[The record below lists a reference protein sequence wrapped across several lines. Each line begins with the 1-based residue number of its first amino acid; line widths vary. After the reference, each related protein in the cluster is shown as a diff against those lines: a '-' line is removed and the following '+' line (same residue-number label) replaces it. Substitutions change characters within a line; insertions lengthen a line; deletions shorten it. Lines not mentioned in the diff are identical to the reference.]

1 MAFHA
6 QASLEDLLNELYES
20 QDVTAA
26 EGTAKKILVLDPE
39 NPEAL
44 FVLADV
50 AEEPEQQAALLRRC
64 VEETRKRMAQASEDE
79 ADAMEDLLFEALR
92 NLGWSFLLDD
102 KPEDALAV
110 SKEML
115 DRDEWDPFWG
125 RGIRLGALLR
135 QEKFAEVLEES
146 LGVDSGDIFAA
157 HAKAV
162 ATLELAGPGDDTYR
176 AVWDAFHTAPD
187 LPFFVLEYWDAPE
200 EEDEEFLEDY
210 NEAMFLQ
217 LYWTESED
225 RIMVLSTATVFFG
238 YLTDR
243 LPEDVQEE
251 VLTNLREAPVFTALK
266 QARAELLERFGR
278 DAEPER
284 VDAEALRLLKDM
296 GAFEA

>member
-1 MAFHA
+1 MAFRA
-6 QASLEDLLNELYES
+6 QASLEELLQELYDA

-64 VEETRKRMAQASEDE
+64 VEETRKRMAHAAEDDV
-79 ADAMEDLLFEALR
+79 DAMEDLLFEALR

-102 KPEDALAV
+102 KADEALAV

-115 DRDEWDPFWG
+115 AFEEWDPSWG
-125 RGIRLGALLR
+125 RGLRFGALLA
-135 QEKFAEVLEES
+135 QKKFAEVLEEA
-146 LGVDSGDIFAA
+146 LGVGGGDLFAA

-162 ATLELAGPGDDTYR
+162 ATLELAGPGEETYR
-176 AVWDAFHTAPD
+176 AVWDAFRTAPD
-187 LPFFVLEYWDAPE
+187 IPFFVLEYWDAPE
-200 EEDEEFLEDY
+200 DEDEDFLEDY
-210 NEAMFLQ
+210 NVAMFLQ
-217 LYWTESED
+217 LYWTETED

-251 VLTNLREAPVFTALK
+251 VLANLREAPVFAALES
-266 QARAELLERFGR
+266 ARADLRKRFNR
-278 DAEPER
+278 D
-284 VDAEALRLLKDM
+284 EALEQMDAAALDLLSKMEDF
-296 GAFEA
+296 GA